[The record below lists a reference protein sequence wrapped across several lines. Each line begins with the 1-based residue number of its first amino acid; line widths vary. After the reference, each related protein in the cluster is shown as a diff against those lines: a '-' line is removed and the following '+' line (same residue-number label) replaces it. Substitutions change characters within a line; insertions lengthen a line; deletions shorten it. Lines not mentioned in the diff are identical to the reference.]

1 MLRIKSETFIQY
13 IVTDNPQVLFCSFM
27 RTEISE
33 NHDQYY
39 DILICTVIQ
48 IAYYLGKYL
57 LIMI

>member
-1 MLRIKSETFIQY
+1 
-13 IVTDNPQVLFCSFM
+13 M

-39 DILICTVIQ
+39 DISICTVTQ

-57 LIMI
+57 LNVINGIKYLYDALRAKNDLFWEVNRP